1 MDNTDSFSEI
11 LPKPDLGF
19 GSITMMIR
27 EVGEQ
32 SPEAQQELF
41 VKVMDQL
48 KRSAR
53 GVLRR
58 FPKVRELDEDAL
70 VNEVYEHLLKKLLN
84 KSIENRGH
92 FFATACNYFRWTLLD
107 LVKRKNLE
115 TELLFDEHLMTDH
128 KPRQLEQAEFHNFA
142 FAQLNQIRGDL
153 RLIFE
158 SHVFLGMSFAE
169 IAEIFE
175 MPKSTAHD
183 HFLKAKS
190 KLRQLISN
198 P

>member
-1 MDNTDSFSEI
+1 MDNTDSFSAI
-11 LPKPDLGF
+11 LPKPNSDF

-27 EVGEQ
+27 EVGDQ
-32 SPEAQQELF
+32 TPDAQQELF
-41 VKVMDQL
+41 VTVMEQL

-70 VNEVYEHLLKKLLN
+70 VNEVYEDLLKKLLN
-84 KSIENRGH
+84 KSIKNRGH

-107 LVKRKNLE
+107 LIKRKNLE
-115 TELLFDEHLMTDH
+115 TELLFDEHLMKDH
-128 KPRQLEQAEFHNFA
+128 EPNHLEEAEFHSLA
-142 FAQLNQIRGDL
+142 FAQLDQIQGNL
-153 RLIFE
+153 RQIFE

-169 IAEIFE
+169 IAERFDLR
-175 MPKSTAHD
+175 KSTAHD

-190 KLRQLISN
+190 KLKQLIHER
-198 P
+198 

>member
-70 VNEVYEHLLKKLLN
+70 VNEVYEDLLKKLLN
-84 KSIENRGH
+84 KRIENRDH

-115 TELLFDEHLMTDH
+115 TELLCDEQLMKDH
-128 KPRQLEQAEFHNFA
+128 APNHIEQAEFHSFA
-142 FAQLNQIRGDL
+142 FDQLYL
-153 RLIFE
+153 F
-158 SHVFLGMSFAE
+158 
-169 IAEIFE
+169 
-175 MPKSTAHD
+175 
-183 HFLKAKS
+183 
-190 KLRQLISN
+190 
-198 P
+198 

>member
-58 FPKVRELDEDAL
+58 FPKVQELDEDAL
-70 VNEVYEHLLKKLLN
+70 VNEVYEDLLKKLLN
-84 KSIENRGH
+84 KRIENRDH

-128 KPRQLEQAEFHNFA
+128 EPNHIEQAEFHSFA
-142 FAQLNQIRGDL
+142 FAQLDHLKGDL
-153 RLIFE
+153 RQIFE
-158 SHVFLGMSFAE
+158 SHVFLGRSFAE
-169 IAEIFE
+169 IADRFDI
-175 MPKSTAHD
+175 PKSTAHD

-190 KLRQLISN
+190 KLRQLIN
-198 P
+198 TR